1 MQLGSGDRGEDK
13 CVEIKVFAALKKSGS
28 NGRGTKEDG
37 GTACST
43 VGHKYGFGNTEEQ
56 CRVDNLGCKPRG
68 RKSDGPF
75 RHDTGAGWVKGKK
88 GAYNDAIYK
97 KNNTVEVL
105 LHENLGGGF
114 SPPAATKMRR
124 NGRKARDHGIDRTP
138 YQAGRKISFVSFH
151 TRAISMGITK
161 AEAATLVNA
170 ASKLKGILSGK
181 RNGGPAAHS

>member
-1 MQLGSGDRGEDK
+1 M
-13 CVEIKVFAALKKSGS
+13 
-28 NGRGTKEDG
+28 
-37 GTACST
+37 
-43 VGHKYGFGNTEEQ
+43 
-56 CRVDNLGCKPRG
+56 
-68 RKSDGPF
+68 
-75 RHDTGAGWVKGKK
+75 
-88 GAYNDAIYK
+88 
-97 KNNTVEVL
+97 EVL